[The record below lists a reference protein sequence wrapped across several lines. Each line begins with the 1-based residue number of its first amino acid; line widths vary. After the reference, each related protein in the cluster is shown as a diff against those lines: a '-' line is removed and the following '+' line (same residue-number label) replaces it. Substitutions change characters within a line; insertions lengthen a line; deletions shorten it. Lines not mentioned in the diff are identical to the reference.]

1 MGVYIGLFLC
11 TKTSTL
17 FGKGEIAM
25 NEFKKKQLEKQ
36 YEKFYGKYWETLAK
50 QQNEEKEKQNA

>member
-1 MGVYIGLFLC
+1 MGLFLC

-50 QQNEEKEKQNA
+50 QQNEEKGKQNA

>member
-1 MGVYIGLFLC
+1 V
-11 TKTSTL
+11 
-17 FGKGEIAM
+17 

-50 QQNEEKEKQNA
+50 QQKENKENK